1 MAEAKKEVVVKENN
15 APVVYAGFEKF
26 GNKGFKEVTAEDL
39 SIPFLRV
46 LAQLSPQVN
55 KRDGAYVEGAE
66 AGMLFNTVLNE
77 VYDGEQGVEVIPCH
91 YNRRYVEWKPREQ
104 GGGYVKSYETT
115 DPIVNTIIRNEVG
128 QDVLPNGNLLANTA
142 QFFVLLLHP
151 TMRAQRALITMSS
164 TQLKKARKWMT
175 QAQSLTGQGEEGMFV
190 LPLMSQVYKVGTVQ
204 EQNDKG
210 TWFGFDVTRVRSLDL
225 ENKEDD
231 YLFNTALQFEES
243 IQAGE
248 VEVKEDKSA
257 NTANAKGDAPD
268 DDIPF

>member
-1 MAEAKKEVVVKENN
+1 MAKEIVEKQDTQL
-15 APVVYAGFEKF
+15 AMSGFE
-26 GNKGFKEVTAEDL
+26 GVSVTGFAEVGAEDM
-39 SIPFLRV
+39 SIPFLRI
-46 LAQLSPQVN
+46 LDKGSPQVN

-66 AGMLFNTVLNE
+66 AGMIYNTVANE

-151 TMRAQRALITMSS
+151 TMGAQRALITMSS

-175 QAQSLTGQGEEGMFV
+175 QAQSLTAQGDDGVFV

-225 ENKEDD
+225 ENKEDE

-257 NTANAKGDAPD
+257 NTAKEKGDAPD